1 MNGKPLAMLAL
12 AVLCGLGAMY
22 GTTRLLS
29 KNRGQPVAE
38 MQDVL
43 VAAQDLKEEQM
54 LNKPDL
60 MKVVRMEKSSVPA
73 GSFSQAKD
81 IEDRWVQTK
90 ILEGEPI
97 VDRKL
102 AVRGTPAGI
111 VSRIPKGMRAFAIEV
126 NEQTGVS
133 GFVLP
138 DHRVDVIQVELNT
151 GGHHEAE
158 TVLQDV
164 LVLAAG
170 QTFSRAE
177 SSDRTVIARTVTLA
191 VTEEQAEVLV
201 AAKARGTLSLSLR
214 PLNDHE
220 QLVHKKKEPPPQP
233 KPAEVVVKAP
243 EPPRP
248 SPPPVQLPPPLPP
261 PRYVWIYRSGR
272 EPEKAQIGQPGEAA
286 LDAPANAPPPQN

>member
-1 MNGKPLAMLAL
+1 MNGKPLVMLML

-29 KNRGQPVAE
+29 RNKEQPGVE

-43 VAAQDLKEEQM
+43 IAAQDLKYEEV
-54 LNKPDL
+54 LNKPEL
-60 MKVVRMEKSSVPA
+60 MKVARMDKSAVPA

-81 IEDRWVQTK
+81 VEDRWVQTK

-102 AVRGTPAGI
+102 APRGSPPGLIA
-111 VSRIPKGMRAFAIEV
+111 RIPKGMRAFAIEV

-138 DHRVDVIQVELNT
+138 DHRVDVIRIEPNSQ
-151 GGHHEAE
+151 GRSEAE

-170 QTFSRAE
+170 TTFARPE
-177 SSDRTVIARTVTLA
+177 DRNVNAHTVTLA
-191 VTEEQAEVLV
+191 VTEEQAEILV
-201 AAKARGTLSLSLR
+201 AAKSRGILSLSLR

-220 QLVHKKKEPPPQP
+220 HLVLKKKAPPPDP
-233 KPAEVVVKAP
+233 KPAEAAVKAP
-243 EPPRP
+243 EPVAV
-248 SPPPVQLPPPLPP
+248 PPPAPAPQPPQRFVVIYRGSDKTERIRIDQQTEEEPDPLVSALPP
-261 PRYVWIYRSGR
+261 R
-272 EPEKAQIGQPGEAA
+272 
-286 LDAPANAPPPQN
+286 N

>member
-29 KNRGQPVAE
+29 KNRAQPVAE
-38 MQDVL
+38 MQDVM
-43 VAAQDLKEEQM
+43 VAAQDLKEEQI
-54 LNKPDL
+54 LNKPEL
-60 MKVVRMEKSSVPA
+60 MKVVRMEKALVPP
-73 GSFSQAKD
+73 GSYSQAKD
-81 IEDRWVQTK
+81 VEDRWVQTK

-164 LVLAAG
+164 QVLAAG
-170 QTFSRAE
+170 QTFSRADNN
-177 SSDRTVIARTVTLA
+177 DRTVIARTVTLA
-191 VTEEQAEVLV
+191 VTEEQAEILV
-201 AAKARGTLSLSLR
+201 AAKSRGTLTLSLR

-220 QLVHKKKEPPPQP
+220 QLVHKKKEPP
-233 KPAEVVVKAP
+233 
-243 EPPRP
+243 
-248 SPPPVQLPPPLPP
+248 PPPVQLPPPLPP

-272 EPEKAQIGQPGEAA
+272 EPEKARIGQPGEAV